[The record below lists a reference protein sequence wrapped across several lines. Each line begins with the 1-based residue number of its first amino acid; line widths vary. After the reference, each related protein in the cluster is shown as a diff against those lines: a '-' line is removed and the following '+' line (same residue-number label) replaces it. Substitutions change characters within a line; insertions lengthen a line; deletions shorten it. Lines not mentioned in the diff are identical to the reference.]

1 MIPLRDAN
9 PSRTI
14 PFINYFLIAAN
25 VVVFLFELSLGRHLD
40 QFIYR
45 FGVVPARWIEEVEM
59 MRISLSTVLP
69 FFSSMF
75 LHGGWLHIL
84 GNMLFLYIFG
94 DNVEDRFGHLKYLF
108 FYILCGLAAAFTQV
122 YINPSAEVPMVGA
135 SGAIAGVLG
144 AYVFMFPTA
153 KVATLIPIIFFFQIV
168 ELPAFLFLGI
178 WFLIQIFS
186 GMMALGIGADAGG
199 VAWWAHIGGFGAGAI
214 MIPFLKKR
222 R

>member
-14 PFINYFLIAAN
+14 PFINYFLITAN

-45 FGVVPARWIEEVEM
+45 FGVVPARRIEDVEM
-59 MRISLSTVLP
+59 LRIGLSTILP
-69 FFSSMF
+69 LFSSMF
-75 LHGGWLHIL
+75 LHGGWLHLL

-135 SGAIAGVLG
+135 SGA
-144 AYVFMFPTA
+144 
-153 KVATLIPIIFFFQIV
+153 
-168 ELPAFLFLGI
+168 
-178 WFLIQIFS
+178 
-186 GMMALGIGADAGG
+186 
-199 VAWWAHIGGFGAGAI
+199 
-214 MIPFLKKR
+214 
-222 R
+222 